1 MKITVLNARQ
11 MSEVFSMKDA
21 IQADK
26 DALQLYSE
34 GKSTIPLRA
43 NLDIKKYN
51 GQTLYMYGYAEPA
64 KASGVK
70 IVSVYPDNIEK
81 GLTSVPATMI
91 LVNCETGEVN
101 CMMDGTH
108 LTRIRTGAVAGAAA
122 CAGALQIESQETL
135 WYMSE
140 LSAAEKSRR
149 CGTCPNISATA
160 TQR

>member
-43 NLDIKKYN
+43 NLDIQKYN

-91 LVNCETGEVN
+91 
-101 CMMDGTH
+101 
-108 LTRIRTGAVAGAAA
+108 
-122 CAGALQIESQETL
+122 
-135 WYMSE
+135 
-140 LSAAEKSRR
+140 
-149 CGTCPNISATA
+149 P
-160 TQR
+160 TQRLRGRISPPLRMAPGSPVGIPDSRWLAPVKKEYPFASA